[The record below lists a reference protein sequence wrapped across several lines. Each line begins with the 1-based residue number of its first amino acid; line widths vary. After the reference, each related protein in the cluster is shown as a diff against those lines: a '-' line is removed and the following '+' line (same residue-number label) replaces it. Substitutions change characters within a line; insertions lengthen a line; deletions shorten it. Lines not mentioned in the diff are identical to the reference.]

1 VSECSRDTHAGSP
14 FLRRPRWL
22 RGTADRG
29 AGEGPEKALA
39 PLVEHLETIERR
51 LEELARLKPPEDMAA
66 GGVQQALAALEKQI
80 SRAGR
85 EQFKAQALA
94 EAQME
99 RLSAALEMLRAADA
113 RREADVAASSARS
126 RDEQVAARLD
136 VVQALLP
143 ALDGLDE
150 ALRSG
155 RRLLEQHAEQQEP
168 PRPATLLGRL
178 RRRVLGRGNRAAPD
192 PRVDA
197 LREAMAAWLVG
208 LTFVRQRLLDVLAAE
223 GVQPITAQGAL
234 FDPHYHLAL
243 EVVPPNETVPPGT
256 VASELRRGYMVGE
269 RVLRYA
275 EVAVAAQTEV
285 EQDTSRAS

>member
-1 VSECSRDTHAGSP
+1 VSECSGDTHAGSP

-29 AGEGPEKALA
+29 AGEGQEKALA
-39 PLVEHLETIERR
+39 PIVERLAAIERR
-51 LEELARLKPPEDMAA
+51 LEEAAGLKPPVEGAVD
-66 GGVQQALAALEKQI
+66 GVQQALAALEKQI

-94 EAQME
+94 EAQLE
-99 RLSAALEMLRAADA
+99 QLRAALEMLRAADA

-126 RDEQVAARLD
+126 RDEQVAARLE
-136 VVQALLP
+136 VVQAMLP

-155 RRLLEQHAEQQEP
+155 RRLLEQHAEP

-178 RRRVLGRGNRAAPD
+178 RRRVLRRGAGAAPD

-223 GVQPITAQGAL
+223 GVQPIAAQGAL
-234 FDPHYHLAL
+234 FDPHYHVAV
-243 EVVPPNETVPPGT
+243 EVVPSDETVPPGT

-275 EVAVAAQTEV
+275 EVAVAAQTEM

>member
-1 VSECSRDTHAGSP
+1 VSECSGDTHAGSP
-14 FLRRPRWL
+14 FLRRLPWL
-22 RGTADRG
+22 RGTAARAAD
-29 AGEGPEKALA
+29 EGYEKALA
-39 PLVEHLETIERR
+39 PIVERLEAIERR
-51 LEELARLKPPEDMAA
+51 LEEVARLKAPEDMAA

-99 RLSAALEMLRAADA
+99 QLSAALEMLRATDA
-113 RREADVAASSARS
+113 RREADVAASSAR
-126 RDEQVAARLD
+126 RHDEHVAARLD
-136 VVQALLP
+136 VVQAMLP

-155 RRLLEQHAEQQEP
+155 RRLLEQHAEP
-168 PRPATLLGRL
+168 PRPAALLGRL
-178 RRRVLGRGNRAAPD
+178 RSRVLRRGAGAAPD
-192 PRVDA
+192 SRVDA

-208 LTFVRQRLLDVLAAE
+208 LTFVRQRLLDVLATE

-234 FDPHYHLAL
+234 FDPHYHVAV
-243 EVVPPNETVPPGT
+243 EVVPSDETVPPGI

-275 EVAVAAQTEV
+275 EVAVAAQTEQ
-285 EQDTSRAS
+285 ETSRAAL

>member
-14 FLRRPRWL
+14 FLRRLRWP

-39 PLVEHLETIERR
+39 PLLERLEAIERR
-51 LEELARLKPPEDMAA
+51 LEEVARLKPPEDMAA

-99 RLSAALEMLRAADA
+99 QLSAALEMLRAADA
-113 RREADVAASSARS
+113 RREADVAASSAR
-126 RDEQVAARLD
+126 RHDEQVVARLD
-136 VVQALLP
+136 VVQAMLP

-155 RRLLEQHAEQQEP
+155 QRVLEQHAEL
-168 PRPATLLGRL
+168 PRPATLVGRL
-178 RRRVLGRGNRAAPD
+178 RSRVFPRRHAGTPQSSQAA
-192 PRVDA
+192 A

-223 GVQPITAQGAL
+223 GVQPIAAQGTP
-234 FDPHYHLAL
+234 FDPHAHVAV
-243 EVVPPNETVPPGT
+243 EVVPSDETVPPGT
-256 VASELRRGYMVGE
+256 VASELRRGYMVGG
-269 RVLRYA
+269 RVLRYV
-275 EVAVAAQTEV
+275 EVAVAAETER
-285 EQDTSRAS
+285 DTSQAS

>member
-1 VSECSRDTHAGSP
+1 MSECSRDTHAGSP
-14 FLRRPRWL
+14 FLRRLRWP

-29 AGEGPEKALA
+29 AGEGQEKALA
-39 PLVEHLETIERR
+39 PLVERLEAIERR
-51 LEELARLKPPEDMAA
+51 LEELARLTPPEDMAA
-66 GGVQQALAALEKQI
+66 GGVQEALAALEKQI

-99 RLSAALEMLRAADA
+99 QLSAALEMLRAADA

-136 VVQALLP
+136 VVQAMLP

-155 RRLLEQHAEQQEP
+155 RRLLEQHAEP

-178 RRRVLGRGNRAAPD
+178 WSRVLQLGAGAAPD
-192 PRVDA
+192 PRENA

-223 GVQPITAQGAL
+223 GVQPIAAQGAL
-234 FDPHYHLAL
+234 FDPHYHVAV
-243 EVVPPNETVPPGT
+243 EVVPPDAAVPPGT

-275 EVAVAAQTEV
+275 EVAVAAQTEQ
-285 EQDTSRAS
+285 ETSRAAL

>member
-14 FLRRPRWL
+14 FLRRLRWP

-29 AGEGPEKALA
+29 AGEGQEKVLA
-39 PLVEHLETIERR
+39 PLVERLEAIERR
-51 LEELARLKPPEDMAA
+51 LEEVARLKPPEDMAA
-66 GGVQQALAALEKQI
+66 DGVQQALAALEKQI

-99 RLSAALEMLRAADA
+99 QLSAALEMLRAADA

-126 RDEQVAARLD
+126 RDEQAAARLD
-136 VVQALLP
+136 VVQAMLP

-155 RRLLEQHAEQQEP
+155 RRLLEQHTERQEP

-178 RRRVLGRGNRAAPD
+178 RRHVLRRGPGAAPD

-208 LTFVRQRLLDVLAAE
+208 LTFVRQRLLDVLADE
-223 GVQPITAQGAL
+223 GVQPIAAQGAL
-234 FDPHYHLAL
+234 FDPHYHVAV
-243 EVVPPNETVPPGT
+243 EVVPSDETMPPGT

-275 EVAVAAQTEV
+275 EVAVAAQTEM

>member
-1 VSECSRDTHAGSP
+1 MSECSRDTHAGSP

-29 AGEGPEKALA
+29 VGAGQEKALA
-39 PLVEHLETIERR
+39 PVVERLEAIERR
-51 LEELARLKPPEDMAA
+51 LEELARLKPPEDMASD
-66 GGVQQALAALEKQI
+66 GVQQALAALEKQI

-99 RLSAALEMLRAADA
+99 QLSAALEMLRAADA
-113 RREADVAASSARS
+113 RREADVAASSDR
-126 RDEQVAARLD
+126 RHDEQVAARLD
-136 VVQALLP
+136 VVQAMLP

-155 RRLLEQHAEQQEP
+155 RRLLEQHAEP
-168 PRPATLLGRL
+168 PSPATFLGRL
-178 RRRVLGRGNRAAPD
+178 RSHVLRRGAGAAAD

-223 GVQPITAQGAL
+223 GVQPVAAQGAL
-234 FDPHYHLAL
+234 FDPHYHVAV
-243 EVVPPNETVPPGT
+243 EVVPSDETVPPGT
-256 VASELRRGYMVGE
+256 VASELRRGYLVGE

-275 EVAVAAQTEV
+275 EVAVAAQI
-285 EQDTSRAS
+285 EQETSRAAL

>member
-14 FLRRPRWL
+14 FLRRLRWP

-39 PLVEHLETIERR
+39 PLLERLEAIERR
-51 LEELARLKPPEDMAA
+51 LEEVARLKPPEDMAA

-99 RLSAALEMLRAADA
+99 QLSAALEMLRAADA
-113 RREADVAASSARS
+113 RREADVAASSAR
-126 RDEQVAARLD
+126 RHDEQVVARLD
-136 VVQALLP
+136 VVQAMLP

-150 ALRSG
+150 ALRSA
-155 RRLLEQHAEQQEP
+155 RRLLEQHAEP
-168 PRPATLLGRL
+168 PRPATFLGRL
-178 RRRVLGRGNRAAPD
+178 RSRVLRRGAGAAPD

-223 GVQPITAQGAL
+223 GVQPIAAQGAL
-234 FDPHYHLAL
+234 FDPHYHVAV
-243 EVVPPNETVPPGT
+243 EVVPPEETVPPGT

-275 EVAVAAQTEV
+275 EVAVAAQTEM
-285 EQDTSRAS
+285 EQDSTRAS

>member
-1 VSECSRDTHAGSP
+1 VSEYSGDTHAGSP

-22 RGTADRG
+22 RATADRG
-29 AGEGPEKALA
+29 AGEGQEKALA
-39 PLVEHLETIERR
+39 PLMERLEAIERR
-51 LEELARLKPPEDMAA
+51 LEEVARLKPPEDMAA
-66 GGVQQALAALEKQI
+66 DSVQQALAALEKQI

-99 RLSAALEMLRAADA
+99 QLSAALEMLRAADA
-113 RREADVAASSARS
+113 RREADVAASSAR
-126 RDEQVAARLD
+126 RHDEHVAARLD
-136 VVQALLP
+136 VVQAMLP

-155 RRLLEQHAEQQEP
+155 RRLLEQHAEL
-168 PRPATLLGRL
+168 PRPATFLGRL
-178 RRRVLGRGNRAAPD
+178 RSRVLRRGAAAAPH

-223 GVQPITAQGAL
+223 GVQPIAAHGAL
-234 FDPHYHLAL
+234 FDPHYHVAV
-243 EVVPPNETVPPGT
+243 EVVPSDETVPPGT
-256 VASELRRGYMVGE
+256 VTSELRRGYVVGE

-275 EVAVAAQTEV
+275 EVAVAAQTEQ
-285 EQDTSRAS
+285 ETSRAAL